1 MVVASSLDECEY
13 KEGFSVVSANP
24 PTTENHTLRL
34 NKDLA
39 KKLLEQS
46 ENIYHP
52 FFDYLSSSHSSHTYI
67 FYSPNRRRS
76 GREAL
81 LLTSIC
87 AIFAGTYEFVKQS
100 MNFASVHDDRT
111 AFAKLASQWS
121 EEYQGKVILTE
132 SLGQDLAKV
141 DELIAATDEMI
152 CYSQKELQDRI
163 FQIAI
168 PTLLG
173 GTLLAVA
180 AVVASVQLA
189 IAGGILVGVGLACRL
204 YKLITESTPEALLA
218 QRVKKAIQEVKSI
231 FPSPIRCA
239 AVVVG
244 NESSVIA

>member
-1 MVVASSLDECEY
+1 M
-13 KEGFSVVSANP
+13 
-24 PTTENHTLRL
+24 
-34 NKDLA
+34 
-39 KKLLEQS
+39 
-46 ENIYHP
+46 
-52 FFDYLSSSHSSHTYI
+52 
-67 FYSPNRRRS
+67 
-76 GREAL
+76 
-81 LLTSIC
+81 
-87 AIFAGTYEFVKQS
+87 
-100 MNFASVHDDRT
+100 
-111 AFAKLASQWS
+111 
-121 EEYQGKVILTE
+121 ILTE